1 MRLLIACWKQSL
13 QNNKK
18 MKRKTASFTGMRPIF
33 TGSPS
38 IVQGGFNLDVQNQS
52 FEIDSIIPAGSLAIF
67 DEQKRLVQIVKT
79 SEVVDID
86 ADNSK
91 RVSLRVAEFFEPIF
105 VKGEKVAK
113 ADAISGKAEDAATIE
128 SVERTGSICVVT
140 LDKAIDGLVKG
151 DTLEEVIA
159 DASGNAVERGLATS
173 VTIKD
178 VEVNEFETPID
189 VSADTMQYALL
200 ERRVTPIPNSQKD
213 TTGLFLKGNPNI
225 KLSKSY

>member
-1 MRLLIACWKQSL
+1 
-13 QNNKK
+13 

-52 FEIDSIIPAGSLAIF
+52 FKIGSTVPAGSLAIY
-67 DEQKRLVQIVKT
+67 DEQKRLVQIIKT
-79 SEVVDID
+79 SEVVDVD
-86 ADNSK
+86 ADNPK
-91 RVSLRVAEFFEPIF
+91 KVSLRVAEFFEPIF

-113 ADAISGKAEDAATIE
+113 SGAISGKAADAATIE
-128 SVERTGSICVVT
+128 SVERTNSTFVVT
-140 LDKAIDGLVKG
+140 LSKAITGLAKG

-159 DASGNAVERGLATS
+159 DASENAAERGLATS

-178 VEVNEFETPID
+178 VEVDEFETPID

-200 ERRVTPIPNSQKD
+200 ERRVAPIPASQKD
-213 TTGLFLKGNPNI
+213 STGLFLKGNPHI